1 MRLLSF
7 FLLVCCNYLAIWGQQ
22 TVVTGKVTDKK
33 GEPLSFV
40 QIQFLD
46 SKIGTKSDSLG
57 NFYLSTYYP
66 TDTLL
71 FRLLGFQ
78 TERVRIHKDKT
89 QEVNVKM
96 STQDKEVA
104 EIFLKAPTET
114 RGAQLH
120 RRIITYKAINNKEK
134 LSAYQYH
141 LYNKIQ
147 LDASN
152 LDSNL
157 INNPLVD
164 RLSIVKNY
172 LQTDST
178 DKNLLPVILSESV
191 SDYYYL
197 KDPKLKKELVT
208 ASRITGVENMQMTQ
222 FLGDMY
228 LELNIYDN
236 IYDLFNKSFISPL
249 APYARSYYQFYLDDS
264 TFIGA
269 DWCYKLRFVPKRSG
283 DLVFEGHMW
292 VHDTTYA
299 VKRFQ
304 ANIAPG
310 ANLNYIQEFYIEQE
324 FEQVQKEIWMLTC
337 EKMVLS
343 FKVTE
348 KSKFMG
354 LIGRKYSTRSQFVI
368 NEPEPEE
375 FYRSTNSV
383 DIQANAKIRTDEEWA
398 ALRPVALNEKELR
411 IQEMVDSLE
420 AQPFYQNMRKLTYF
434 ATTGYWP
441 IQKIEIGSAASLVSM
456 NPVENFRVALAL
468 RTSNDFSKR
477 LELGGRLA
485 YGFGDQRFK
494 YNLRVRYNIT
504 PQKRGMVNAYYN
516 YDIEQIGQSP
526 TAASMGTSFVTFL
539 STAPFDKLTFVEK
552 TGLSLEKDIK
562 KDLILFGAFEWKNYT
577 PLGLATYQQ
586 FNGLDTVNISQITA
600 TELTTRVRWTKNEE
614 FLSGSFDRTALRSP
628 YPILSFQGIFG
639 FKEVLGSDYS
649 YQKFEFQYE
658 HNTQLG
664 VLGRMRYGF
673 TLGYINGIAAYPLLK
688 VHEGNQSL
696 WLLTSTPN
704 MVNFLEFISDRYV
717 VGFAENRWEGLIFDR
732 IPLIKASKIRLITT
746 ERIMLGSLSAKQ
758 NQALL
763 IPSFVQPFNGIPYI
777 EVGVGIENILKV
789 IRIDVIYRATH
800 QIPGTSPFGIKARYS
815 LNF

>member
-1 MRLLSF
+1 MRLLISILF
-7 FLLVCCNYLAIWGQQ
+7 NCCFLAIWGQQ
-22 TVVTGKVTDKK
+22 TVVMGKVIDKK
-33 GEPLSFV
+33 GEPISYV

-46 SKIGTKSDSLG
+46 SKISTKSDTLG

-71 FRLLGFQ
+71 FRLIGYQ
-78 TERVRIHKDKT
+78 TERVKIKKDQT
-89 QEVNVKM
+89 QELVVKL

-104 EIFLKAPTET
+104 EVVLKAPTET

-120 RRIITYKAINNKEK
+120 RRIVTYKNVNNKEK
-134 LSAYQYH
+134 LEAYQYH

-152 LDSNL
+152 LDSSL
-157 INNPLVD
+157 LNNPIVD

-172 LQTDST
+172 LETDST
-178 DKNLLPVILSESV
+178 DTSLLPAVLSETV
-191 SDYYYL
+191 SDYFYC
-197 KDPKLKKELVT
+197 KEPKLKKEVVT

-228 LELNIYDN
+228 LDLNIYDN

-249 APYARSYYQFYLDDS
+249 APYARNYYEFYLDDS
-264 TFIGA
+264 TFIGS

-283 DLVFEGHMW
+283 DLVFEGLMW

-310 ANLNYIQEFYIEQE
+310 ANLNYIQEFYIEQN
-324 FEQVQKEIWMLTC
+324 FEQVQKEVWMLIS
-337 EKMVLS
+337 ERMILS

-348 KSKFMG
+348 KSKFLG
-354 LIGRKYSTRSQFVI
+354 LIGRKYSQRSAYVI
-368 NEPEPEE
+368 NDAQPEA
-375 FYRSTNSV
+375 FYRSDNAV
-383 DIQANAKIRTDEEWA
+383 DIEQNAKERSDEEWA
-398 ALRPVALNEKELR
+398 TLRPVVLSDKELR
-411 IQEMVDSLE
+411 IAEMVDSLE
-420 AQPFYQNMRKLTYF
+420 KQPFYQAMRKMTYF

-441 IQKIEIGSAASLVSM
+441 VNKIEIGSATSLISM
-456 NPVENFRVALAL
+456 NPVEKFRVALAL

-477 LELGGRLA
+477 FEIGGRVA

-494 YNLRVRYNIT
+494 YNVRLRYNIT
-504 PQKRGMVNAYYN
+504 PQKRGMLMAYYN
-516 YDIEQIGQSP
+516 YDIEQIGLSP
-526 TAASMGTSFVTFL
+526 TAASMGTSFVTIL
-539 STAPFDKLTFVEK
+539 STAPFDKLTFVQK
-552 TGLSLEKDIK
+552 AGVSLEKDVR
-562 KDLILFGAFEWKNYT
+562 KDLILFGALEWKNYT
-577 PLGLATYQQ
+577 PLGLATYQR
-586 FNGLDTVNISQITA
+586 FDGLDTLNVEHIST
-600 TELTTRVRWTKNEE
+600 TELTTRIRWTKDEE

-639 FKEVLGSDYS
+639 FKDVFGSDYN
-649 YQKFEFQYE
+649 YQKLEFQFE

-673 TLGYINGIAAYPLLK
+673 TVGYINGIAAYPLLK
-688 VHEGNQSL
+688 VHDGNQSL
-696 WLLTSTPN
+696 WLLTSATN

-717 VGFAENRWEGLIFDR
+717 IGFAENKWEGLLFDR
-732 IPLIKASKIRLITT
+732 IPLVKKSKIRLVTT
-746 ERIMLGSLSAKQ
+746 ERIMLGSLSSKQ
-758 NQALL
+758 NQALI
-763 IPSFVQPFNGIPYI
+763 IPSFVQPFNGVPYVEI
-777 EVGVGIENILKV
+777 GVGIENIFKV
-789 IRIDVIYRATH
+789 LRIDLLYRATH

>member
-1 MRLLSF
+1 MRTLSF
-7 FLLVCCNYLAIWGQQ
+7 LLFNCCFFALWAQQ
-22 TVVTGKVTDKK
+22 TNITGTVTDKK
-33 GEPLSFV
+33 GDPLSFV
-40 QIQFLD
+40 QVQFLD

-57 NFYLSTYYP
+57 QFNISTYYP
-66 TDTLL
+66 TDTLV
-71 FRLLGFQ
+71 FRLLGYQ
-78 TERVRIHKDKT
+78 TERVKIKKD
-89 QEVNVKM
+89 QSQVLEVKM
-96 STQDKEVA
+96 QTQDKEIA
-104 EIFLKAPTET
+104 EIFLKAPLET

-120 RRIITYKAINNKEK
+120 RRIIQYKDVNNKEK

-152 LDSNL
+152 LDSGL

-172 LQTDST
+172 LQTDSSE
-178 DKNLLPVILSESV
+178 KSLLPVILSESV
-191 SDYYYL
+191 SDFYYL
-197 KDPKLKKELVT
+197 KDPKLKKEEVEAT
-208 ASRITGVENMQMTQ
+208 HITGVDNMQMTQ
-222 FLGDMY
+222 FLGDMA

-249 APYARSYYQFYLDDS
+249 APFARSYYQFYLDDS

-269 DWCYKLRFVPKRSG
+269 DWCYKLRFVPKRTG

-292 VHDTTYA
+292 VNDTTYA
-299 VKRFQ
+299 IKRFE

-310 ANLNYIQEFYIEQE
+310 ANLNYIQEFYFEHS
-324 FEQVQKEIWMLTC
+324 FEQVQKEVWMLTS

-343 FKVTE
+343 VKITE
-348 KSKFMG
+348 KSKFLG
-354 LIGRKYSTRSQFVI
+354 LVGRKYSQRSNFII
-368 NEPEPEE
+368 NEPKPEA
-375 FYRSTNSV
+375 FYRATNTV
-383 DIQANAKIRTDEEWA
+383 DVLDNAKERSEQEWA
-398 ALRPVALNEKELR
+398 ALRPVTLNEKELR

-441 IQKIEIGSAASLVSM
+441 INKIEVGSVASLVSA
-456 NPVENFRVALAL
+456 NPVENLRVALAL
-468 RTSNDFSKR
+468 RTSNEFSKR

-485 YGFGDQRFK
+485 YGFGDERFK
-494 YNLRVRYNIT
+494 YNLKLRYNIT
-504 PQKRGMVNAYYN
+504 PQKRGMLTAYYN
-516 YDIEQIGQSP
+516 YDIEQIGQAP

-539 STAPFDKLTFVEK
+539 STAPFDKLTFVQK
-552 TGLSLEKDIK
+552 TGVSLEKDVK
-562 KDLILFGAFEWKNYT
+562 KDLILYGALEWKNYT

-586 FNGLDTVNISQITA
+586 VSGFDTIQVSQLTA
-600 TELTTRVRWTKNEE
+600 TELTTRIRWTKDEE

-639 FKEVLGSDYS
+639 FKDILRSNYR
-649 YQKFEFQYE
+649 YQKYEFQFE

-673 TLGYINGIAAYPLLK
+673 TLGYINGTAAYPLLK

-696 WLLTSTPN
+696 WLLTSTFN
-704 MVNFLEFISDRYV
+704 MVNFIEFISDRYV
-717 VGFAENRWEGLIFDR
+717 IGFAENRWEGLFFDR
-732 IPLIKASKIRLITT
+732 IPLLKASKIRLITT
-746 ERIMLGSLSAKQ
+746 ERIMLGSLSPKH
-758 NQALL
+758 NQALI
-763 IPSFVQPFNGIPYI
+763 IPDFVRPFDGVPYV
-777 EVGVGIENILKV
+777 EVGIGIENIFKV
-789 IRIDVIYRATH
+789 IRIDFLYRATH

>member
-7 FLLVCCNYLAIWGQQ
+7 ILFNSCFLAIWGQQ
-22 TVVTGKVTDKK
+22 TVVMGRVIDKK
-33 GEPLSFV
+33 GEPISYV

-71 FRLLGFQ
+71 FRLIGYQ
-78 TERVRIHKDKT
+78 TERIKIKKDQT
-89 QEVNVKM
+89 QELVVKL

-104 EIFLKAPTET
+104 EVILKAPTET

-120 RRIITYKAINNKEK
+120 RRIITYKNVNNKEK
-134 LSAYQYH
+134 LEAYQYH

-152 LDSNL
+152 LDSGL
-157 INNPLVD
+157 LNNPLVD
-164 RLSIVKNY
+164 RLSLVKNY
-172 LQTDST
+172 LQTDSS
-178 DKNLLPVILSESV
+178 DKSLLPVVLSESV
-191 SDYYYL
+191 SDYYYR
-197 KDPKLKKELVT
+197 KDPKLKKEVVE
-208 ASRITGVENMQMTQ
+208 ASRISGVENMQMTQ

-249 APYARSYYQFYLDDS
+249 APYARTYYQFYLDDS

-299 VKRFQ
+299 VKRFE

-310 ANLNYIQEFYIEQE
+310 ANLNYIQDFYIEQA
-324 FEQVQKEIWMLTC
+324 FEQVQKEVWMLTS

-348 KSKFMG
+348 KSKFLG
-354 LIGRKYSTRSQFVI
+354 LIGRKYSQRSAYVI
-368 NEPEPEE
+368 NAGQPEE
-375 FYRSTNSV
+375 FYRSNNSV
-383 DIQANAKIRTDEEWA
+383 DVLSNAKERSDEEWA
-398 ALRPVALNEKELR
+398 QLRPISLTDKEQR
-411 IQEMVDSLE
+411 IEQMVDSLE

-441 IQKIEIGSAASLVSM
+441 IQKIEIGSATSLVSM
-456 NPVENFRVALAL
+456 NPVEKFRVALAL

-477 LELGGRLA
+477 FEIGGRVA

-494 YNLRVRYNIT
+494 YNVRLRYNIT
-504 PQKRGMVNAYYN
+504 PQKRGMLMTYYN
-516 YDIEQIGQSP
+516 HDIEQIGLSP
-526 TAASMGTSFVTFL
+526 TAASMGTSFVTIL
-539 STAPFDKLTFVEK
+539 STAPFDKLTFVQK
-552 TGLSLEKDIK
+552 VGVSLEKDIK
-562 KDLILFGAFEWKNYT
+562 KDLIVFGAIEWKNYT
-577 PLGLATYQQ
+577 PLGLATYKR
-586 FNGLDTVNISQITA
+586 FNGFDTLNVDNIST
-600 TELTTRVRWTKNEE
+600 TELTTRIRWTKDEE

-639 FKEVLGSDYS
+639 FKDVFGSDYN
-649 YQKFEFQYE
+649 YQKLEFQFE
-658 HNTQLG
+658 HNTQIG

-688 VHEGNQSL
+688 VHDGNQSL
-696 WLLTSTPN
+696 WLLTSATN
-704 MVNFLEFISDRYV
+704 MVNFLEFISDKYV
-717 VGFAENRWEGLIFDR
+717 IGFAENKWEGLLFDR
-732 IPLIKASKIRLITT
+732 IPLVKKSKIRLVTT
-746 ERIMLGSLSAKQ
+746 ERIMLGSLSSKQ

-763 IPSFVQPFNGIPYI
+763 IPSFVQPFNGVPYVEI
-777 EVGVGIENILKV
+777 GIGIENIFKV
-789 IRIDVIYRATH
+789 LRIDLLYRATH
-800 QIPGTSPFGIKARYS
+800 QIPGTSPIGIKARYS

>member
-7 FLLVCCNYLAIWGQQ
+7 ILFNICFLAIWGQQ
-22 TVVTGKVTDKK
+22 TVVMGRVIDKK
-33 GEPLSFV
+33 GEPISYV

-46 SKIGTKSDSLG
+46 SKIGTKSDTLG
-57 NFYLSTYYP
+57 NFLLSTYYP
-66 TDTLL
+66 TDTLV
-71 FRLLGFQ
+71 FRLIGYQ
-78 TERVRIHKDKT
+78 TERIKIKKDQT
-89 QEVNVKM
+89 QELVVKL

-104 EIFLKAPTET
+104 EVVLKAPTET
-114 RGAQLH
+114 RGSQLH
-120 RRIITYKAINNKEK
+120 RRIVTYKDINNKEK
-134 LSAYQYH
+134 LEAYQYH

-152 LDSNL
+152 LDSSL
-157 INNPLVD
+157 LNNPLVD

-172 LQTDST
+172 LQTDSS
-178 DKNLLPVILSESV
+178 DKSLLPAVLSESV
-191 SDYYYL
+191 SDYYYR
-197 KDPKLKKELVT
+197 KDPKLKKEVVE
-208 ASRITGVENMQMTQ
+208 ASRISGVENMQMTQ

-249 APYARSYYQFYLDDS
+249 APFARNYYQFYLDDS

-299 VKRFQ
+299 VKRFE

-310 ANLNYIQEFYIEQE
+310 ANLNYIQEFYIEQS
-324 FEQVQKEIWMLTC
+324 FEQVQKEVWMLTS

-348 KSKFMG
+348 KSKFLG
-354 LIGRKYSTRSQFVI
+354 LIGRKYSQRSAYVI
-368 NEPEPEE
+368 NAAQPEE
-375 FYRSTNSV
+375 FYRSNNSV
-383 DIQANAKIRTDEEWA
+383 DVMSNAKERTDEEWA
-398 ALRPVALNEKELR
+398 TLRPISLSDKEQR
-411 IQEMVDSLE
+411 IEQMVDSLE

-441 IQKIEIGSAASLVSM
+441 VQKIEIGSATSLISM
-456 NPVENFRVALAL
+456 NPVEKFRVALAL

-477 LELGGRLA
+477 FEIGGRVA

-494 YNLRVRYNIT
+494 YNLRLRYNIT
-504 PQKRGMVNAYYN
+504 PQKRGMLMAYYN
-516 YDIEQIGQSP
+516 YDIEQIGLSP
-526 TAASMGTSFVTFL
+526 TAASMGTSFVTIL
-539 STAPFDKLTFVEK
+539 STAPFDKLTFVQK
-552 TGLSLEKDIK
+552 AGVSLEKDIK
-562 KDLILFGAFEWKNYT
+562 KDLILYGAFEWKNYT

-586 FNGLDTVNISQITA
+586 WNGLDTINLSQITA
-600 TELTTRVRWTKNEE
+600 TELTTRIRWTKDEE

-639 FKEVLGSDYS
+639 FKDVFGSDYN
-649 YQKFEFQYE
+649 YQKLEFQFE

-673 TLGYINGIAAYPLLK
+673 TLGYINGVAAYPLLK
-688 VHEGNQSL
+688 VHDGNQSL
-696 WLLTSTPN
+696 WLLTSASN

-717 VGFAENRWEGLIFDR
+717 IGFAENKWEGLLFDR
-732 IPLIKASKIRLITT
+732 IPLVKKSKIRLVTT
-746 ERIMLGSLSAKQ
+746 ERIMLGSLSSKQ

-763 IPSFVQPFNGIPYI
+763 IPSFVQPFNGVPYVEI
-777 EVGVGIENILKV
+777 GIGIENIFKV
-789 IRIDVIYRATH
+789 LRIDLLYRATH

>member
-7 FLLVCCNYLAIWGQQ
+7 ILFNICFLALWGQQ
-22 TVVTGKVTDKK
+22 TVVMGRVIDKK
-33 GEPLSFV
+33 GEPISYV

-46 SKIGTKSDSLG
+46 SKIGTKSDTLG

-66 TDTLL
+66 TDTLV
-71 FRLLGFQ
+71 FRLIGYQ
-78 TERVRIHKDKT
+78 TERIKIKKDQT
-89 QEVNVKM
+89 QELVVKL

-104 EIFLKAPTET
+104 EVVLKAPTET

-120 RRIITYKAINNKEK
+120 RRIVTYKNVNNKEK
-134 LSAYQYH
+134 LEAYQYH

-152 LDSNL
+152 LDSSL
-157 INNPLVD
+157 LNNPLVD

-172 LQTDST
+172 LQTDSS
-178 DKNLLPVILSESV
+178 DKSLLPVVLSESV
-191 SDYYYL
+191 SDYYYR
-197 KDPKLKKELVT
+197 KDPKLKKEVVE
-208 ASRITGVENMQMTQ
+208 ASRISGVENMQMTQ

-249 APYARSYYQFYLDDS
+249 APYARTYYQFYLDDS

-299 VKRFQ
+299 VKRFE

-310 ANLNYIQEFYIEQE
+310 ANLNYIQEFYIEQA
-324 FEQVQKEIWMLTC
+324 FEQVQKEVWMLTS

-348 KSKFMG
+348 KSKFLG
-354 LIGRKYSTRSQFVI
+354 LVGRKYSQRSAYVI
-368 NEPEPEE
+368 NAAQSEE
-375 FYRSTNSV
+375 FYRSNNSV
-383 DIQANAKIRTDEEWA
+383 DVMSNAKERTDEEWA
-398 ALRPVALNEKELR
+398 QLRPISLSDKEQR
-411 IQEMVDSLE
+411 IEQMVDSLE

-441 IQKIEIGSAASLVSM
+441 IQKIEIGSAASLLSV

-477 LELGGRLA
+477 FEIGGRLA
-485 YGFGDQRFK
+485 YGFGDERFK
-494 YNLRVRYNIT
+494 YNVRLRYNIT
-504 PQKRGMVNAYYN
+504 PQKRGMLMTYYN

-526 TAASMGTSFVTFL
+526 TAASMGTSFATFL
-539 STAPFDKLTFVEK
+539 STAPFDKLTFVQK
-552 TGLSLEKDIK
+552 AGISLEKDIK
-562 KDLILFGAFEWKNYT
+562 KDLIVFGALEWKNYT

-586 FNGLDTVNISQITA
+586 WNGLDTINLSQITA
-600 TELTTRVRWTKNEE
+600 TEFTTRIRWTKDEE

-639 FKEVLGSDYS
+639 FKDVFGSDYN
-649 YQKFEFQYE
+649 YQKLEFQFE

-696 WLLTSTPN
+696 WLLTSTAN

-717 VGFAENRWEGLIFDR
+717 IGFAENKWEGLLFDR
-732 IPLIKASKIRLITT
+732 IPLVKKSKIRLVTT
-746 ERIMLGSLSAKQ
+746 ERIMLGSLSSKQ

-763 IPSFVQPFNGIPYI
+763 IPSFVQPFNGVPYVEI
-777 EVGVGIENILKV
+777 GIGIENIFKV
-789 IRIDVIYRATH
+789 LRIDLLYRATH

>member
-1 MRLLSF
+1 MRALSF
-7 FLLVCCNYLAIWGQQ
+7 LLFNYCFLALWAQQ
-22 TVVTGKVTDKK
+22 TNITGTVTDKK
-33 GEPLSFV
+33 GDPLGFV
-40 QIQFLD
+40 QVQFLD

-57 NFYLSTYYP
+57 QFNISTYYP
-66 TDTLL
+66 TDTLV
-71 FRLLGFQ
+71 FRLLGYQ
-78 TERVRIHKDKT
+78 TERVKIKKD
-89 QEVNVKM
+89 QSQVLEVKM
-96 STQDKEVA
+96 QTQDKEIA
-104 EIFLKAPTET
+104 EIFLKAPLET

-120 RRIITYKAINNKEK
+120 RRIIQYKDVNNKEK

-152 LDSNL
+152 LDSGL

-172 LQTDST
+172 LQTDSSE
-178 DKNLLPVILSESV
+178 KSLLPVILSESV
-191 SDYYYL
+191 SDFYYL
-197 KDPKLKKELVT
+197 KDPKLKKEEVEAT
-208 ASRITGVENMQMTQ
+208 HITGVDNMQMTQ
-222 FLGDMY
+222 FLGDMA

-249 APYARSYYQFYLDDS
+249 APFARSYYQFYLDDS

-269 DWCYKLRFVPKRSG
+269 DWCYKLRFVPKRTG

-299 VKRFQ
+299 IKRFE

-310 ANLNYIQEFYIEQE
+310 ANLNYIQEFYFEHT
-324 FEQVQKEIWMLTC
+324 FEQVQKEVWMLTS

-343 FKVTE
+343 FKITE
-348 KSKFMG
+348 KSKFLG
-354 LIGRKYSTRSQFVI
+354 LVGRKYSQRSNFII
-368 NEPEPEE
+368 NEPKPEA
-375 FYRSTNSV
+375 FYRATNTV
-383 DIQANAKIRTDEEWA
+383 DVLNNAQERSEQEWA
-398 ALRPVALNEKELR
+398 ALRPVTLNEKELR

-420 AQPFYQNMRKLTYF
+420 ALPFYQNMRKLTYF

-441 IQKIEIGSAASLVSM
+441 INKIEVGSVASLVSA
-456 NPVENFRVALAL
+456 NPVENLRVALAL
-468 RTSNDFSKR
+468 RTSNEFSKR

-485 YGFGDQRFK
+485 YGFGDERFK
-494 YNLRVRYNIT
+494 YNLKLRYNIT
-504 PQKRGMVNAYYN
+504 PQKRGMLTAYYN
-516 YDIEQIGQSP
+516 YDIEQIGQAP

-539 STAPFDKLTFVEK
+539 STAPFDKLTFVQK
-552 TGLSLEKDIK
+552 TGVSLEKDVK
-562 KDLILFGAFEWKNYT
+562 KDLILYGALEWKNYT

-586 FNGLDTVNISQITA
+586 LSGFDTIQVSQLTA
-600 TELTTRVRWTKNEE
+600 TELTTRIRWTKDEE

-639 FKEVLGSDYS
+639 FKDILRSNYR
-649 YQKFEFQYE
+649 YQKYEFQFE

-673 TLGYINGIAAYPLLK
+673 TLGYINGTAAYPLLK

-696 WLLTSTPN
+696 WLLNSTFN
-704 MVNFLEFISDRYV
+704 MVNFIEFISDRYV
-717 VGFAENRWEGLIFDR
+717 IGFAENRWEGLFFDR
-732 IPLIKASKIRLITT
+732 IPLLKASKIRLITT
-746 ERIMLGSLSAKQ
+746 ERIMLGSLSPKH
-758 NQALL
+758 NQALI
-763 IPSFVQPFNGIPYI
+763 IPDFVRPFNGVPYV
-777 EVGVGIENILKV
+777 EVGIGIENIFKV
-789 IRIDVIYRATH
+789 IRIDFLYRATH

>member
-1 MRLLSF
+1 MRFLSF
-7 FLLVCCNYLAIWGQQ
+7 LLFNCCFIALWAQQ
-22 TVVTGKVTDKK
+22 TNISGIVTDKK
-33 GEPLSFV
+33 GDPLGFV

-46 SKIGTKSDSLG
+46 SKIGTKSDSIG
-57 NFYLSTYYP
+57 QFNISTYYP
-66 TDTLL
+66 TDTLV
-71 FRLLGFQ
+71 FRLLGYQ
-78 TERVRIHKDKT
+78 TVRLKINKD
-89 QEVNVKM
+89 QSQVLEVKM
-96 STQDKEVA
+96 QTQDKEIA
-104 EIFLKAPTET
+104 EIFLKAPLET

-120 RRIITYKAINNKEK
+120 RRIIQYKDVNNKEK

-152 LDSNL
+152 LDSGL

-172 LQTDST
+172 LQTDSSE
-178 DKNLLPVILSESV
+178 KSLLPVILSESV
-191 SDYYYL
+191 SDFYYL
-197 KDPKLKKELVT
+197 KDPKLKKEEVEAT
-208 ASRITGVENMQMTQ
+208 HITGVDNMQMTQ
-222 FLGDMY
+222 FLGDMA

-249 APYARSYYQFYLDDS
+249 APFARSYYQFYLDDS

-269 DWCYKLRFVPKRSG
+269 DWCYKLRFVPKRTG

-292 VHDTTYA
+292 VNDTTYA
-299 VKRFQ
+299 IKRFE

-310 ANLNYIQEFYIEQE
+310 ANLNYIQEFYFEHS
-324 FEQVQKEIWMLTC
+324 FEQVQKEVWMLTS

-343 FKVTE
+343 FKITE
-348 KSKFMG
+348 KSKFLG
-354 LIGRKYSTRSQFVI
+354 LVGRKYSQRSNFII
-368 NEPEPEE
+368 NEPKPEA
-375 FYRSTNSV
+375 FYRATNTV
-383 DIQANAKIRTDEEWA
+383 DVLDNAKERSEQEWA
-398 ALRPVALNEKELR
+398 ALRPVTLNEKELR

-441 IQKIEIGSAASLVSM
+441 INKIEVGSVASLVSA
-456 NPVENFRVALAL
+456 NPVENLRVALAL
-468 RTSNDFSKR
+468 RTSNEFSKR

-485 YGFGDQRFK
+485 YGFGDERFK
-494 YNLRVRYNIT
+494 YNLKLRYNIT
-504 PQKRGMVNAYYN
+504 PQKRGMLTAYYN
-516 YDIEQIGQSP
+516 YDIEQIGQAP

-539 STAPFDKLTFVEK
+539 STAPFDKLTFVQK
-552 TGLSLEKDIK
+552 TGVSLEKDVK
-562 KDLILFGAFEWKNYT
+562 KDLILYGALEWKNYT

-586 FNGLDTVNISQITA
+586 VSGFDTIQVSQLTA
-600 TELTTRVRWTKNEE
+600 TELTTRIRWTKDEE

-639 FKEVLGSDYS
+639 FKDILRSNYR
-649 YQKFEFQYE
+649 YQKYEFQFE

-673 TLGYINGIAAYPLLK
+673 TLGYINGTTAYPLLN

-696 WLLTSTPN
+696 WLLNSTFN
-704 MVNFLEFISDRYV
+704 MVNFIEFISDRYV
-717 VGFAENRWEGLIFDR
+717 IGFAENRWEGLFFDR
-732 IPLIKASKIRLITT
+732 IPLLKASKIRLITT
-746 ERIMLGSLSAKQ
+746 ERIMLGSLSQKH
-758 NQALL
+758 NQALI
-763 IPSFVQPFNGIPYI
+763 IPDFVRPFNGVPYV
-777 EVGVGIENILKV
+777 EVGIGIENIFKV
-789 IRIDVIYRATH
+789 IRVDFLYRATH

>member
-1 MRLLSF
+1 MRALSF
-7 FLLVCCNYLAIWGQQ
+7 LLFNYCFLALWAQQ
-22 TVVTGKVTDKK
+22 TNITGTVTDKK
-33 GEPLSFV
+33 GDPLGFV
-40 QIQFLD
+40 QVQFLD

-57 NFYLSTYYP
+57 QFNISTYYP
-66 TDTLL
+66 TDTLV
-71 FRLLGFQ
+71 FRLLGYQ
-78 TERVRIHKDKT
+78 TERVKIKKD
-89 QEVNVKM
+89 QSQVLEVKM
-96 STQDKEVA
+96 QTQDKEIA
-104 EIFLKAPTET
+104 EIFLKAPLET

-120 RRIITYKAINNKEK
+120 RRIIQYKDVNNKEK

-152 LDSNL
+152 LDSGL

-172 LQTDST
+172 LQTDSSE
-178 DKNLLPVILSESV
+178 KSLLPVILSESV
-191 SDYYYL
+191 SDFYYL
-197 KDPKLKKELVT
+197 KDPKLKKEEVEAT
-208 ASRITGVENMQMTQ
+208 HITGVDNMQMTQ
-222 FLGDMY
+222 FLGDMA

-249 APYARSYYQFYLDDS
+249 APFARSYYQFYLDDS

-269 DWCYKLRFVPKRSG
+269 DWCYKLRFVPKRTG

-299 VKRFQ
+299 IKRFE

-310 ANLNYIQEFYIEQE
+310 ANLNYIQEFYFEHT
-324 FEQVQKEIWMLTC
+324 FEQVQKEVWMLTS

-343 FKVTE
+343 FKITE
-348 KSKFMG
+348 KSKFLG
-354 LIGRKYSTRSQFVI
+354 LVGRKFSQRSNFII
-368 NEPEPEE
+368 NEPKPEA
-375 FYRSTNSV
+375 FYRATNTV
-383 DIQANAKIRTDEEWA
+383 DVLNNAQERSEQEWA
-398 ALRPVALNEKELR
+398 ALRPVTLNEKELR

-441 IQKIEIGSAASLVSM
+441 INKIEVGSVASLVSA
-456 NPVENFRVALAL
+456 NPVENLRVALAL
-468 RTSNDFSKR
+468 RTSNEFSKR

-485 YGFGDQRFK
+485 YGFGDERFK
-494 YNLRVRYNIT
+494 YNLKLRYNIT
-504 PQKRGMVNAYYN
+504 PQKRGMLTAYYN
-516 YDIEQIGQSP
+516 YDIEQIGQAP

-539 STAPFDKLTFVEK
+539 STAPFDKLTFVQK
-552 TGLSLEKDIK
+552 TGVSLEKDVK
-562 KDLILFGAFEWKNYT
+562 KDLILYGALEWKNYT

-586 FNGLDTVNISQITA
+586 LSGFDTIQVSQLTA
-600 TELTTRVRWTKNEE
+600 TELTTRIRWTKDEE

-639 FKEVLGSDYS
+639 FKDILRSNYR
-649 YQKFEFQYE
+649 YQKYEFQFE

-673 TLGYINGIAAYPLLK
+673 TLGYINGTAAYPLLK

-696 WLLTSTPN
+696 WLLNSTFN
-704 MVNFLEFISDRYV
+704 MVNFIEFISDRYV
-717 VGFAENRWEGLIFDR
+717 IGFAENRWEGLFFDR
-732 IPLIKASKIRLITT
+732 IPLLKASKIRLITT
-746 ERIMLGSLSAKQ
+746 ERIMLGSLSPKH

-763 IPSFVQPFNGIPYI
+763 IPDFVRPFNGVPYV
-777 EVGVGIENILKV
+777 EVGIGIENIFKV
-789 IRIDVIYRATH
+789 IRIDFLYRATH

>member
-7 FLLVCCNYLAIWGQQ
+7 LLFNICILALWGQQ
-22 TVVTGKVTDKK
+22 TVVTGRVTDKK
-33 GEPLSFV
+33 GEPISYV

-46 SKIGTKSDSLG
+46 SKIGTKSDTLG

-66 TDTLL
+66 ADTLV
-71 FRLLGFQ
+71 FRLMGYQ
-78 TERVRIHKDKT
+78 TERIKIKKDQT
-89 QEVNVKM
+89 QELVVKL

-104 EIFLKAPTET
+104 EVVLIAPTET

-120 RRIITYKAINNKEK
+120 RRIITYKGINNKEK
-134 LSAYQYH
+134 LAAYQYH

-147 LDASN
+147 LDANN
-152 LDSNL
+152 LDSGL

-164 RLSIVKNY
+164 RLAVVKSY
-172 LQTDST
+172 LQADST
-178 DKNLLPVILSESV
+178 DKSLLPVVLSESV
-191 SDYYYL
+191 SDYFYR
-197 KDPKLKKELVT
+197 KDPKLKKEVVEAT
-208 ASRITGVENMQMTQ
+208 RITGVDNMQMTQ

-249 APYARSYYQFYLDDS
+249 APYARTYYQFYLDDS

-269 DWCYKLRFVPKRSG
+269 DWCYKLHFVPKRSG

-292 VHDTTYA
+292 IHDTTYA
-299 VKRFQ
+299 VKKFQ
-304 ANIAPG
+304 AHIAPG
-310 ANLNYIQEFYIEQE
+310 ANLNYIQEFYIEQA
-324 FEQVQKEIWMLTC
+324 FEQVQKEVWMLTS

-343 FKVTE
+343 FKITE
-348 KSKFMG
+348 KSKFLG
-354 LIGRKYSTRSQFVI
+354 LIGRKYSQRSQYLI
-368 NEPEPEE
+368 NNAQPEE
-375 FYRSTNSV
+375 FYRSSNTVAVLS
-383 DIQANAKIRTDEEWA
+383 NAKARSAAEWEQ
-398 ALRPVALNEKELR
+398 LRPVSLSDKEEH
-411 IQEMVDSLE
+411 IEQMVDSLE
-420 AQPFYQNMRKLTYF
+420 AQPFYQTMRKLTYF

-441 IQKIEIGSAASLVSM
+441 VQKIEIGSAASLMSV

-477 LELGGRLA
+477 FEIGGRLA

-494 YNLRVRYNIT
+494 YNIRLRYNIT
-504 PQKRGMVNAYYN
+504 PQKRGMLNAYYN

-526 TAASMGTSFVTFL
+526 TAASMGTSFATFL
-539 STAPFDKLTFVEK
+539 STAPFDKLTFVQK
-552 TGLSLEKDIK
+552 AGLSLEKDIR
-562 KDLILFGAFEWKNYT
+562 KDLILFGALEWKNYT

-586 FNGLDTVNISQITA
+586 WNGIDSINISQITA
-600 TELTTRVRWTKNEE
+600 TEFTTRIRWTKDEE

-639 FKEVLGSDYS
+639 FKGVLGSDYN
-649 YQKFEFQYE
+649 YQKLEFQYE

-673 TLGYINGIAAYPLLK
+673 TLGYINGLAAYPLLK

-696 WLLTSTPN
+696 WLLTSTAN

-717 VGFAENRWEGLIFDR
+717 IGFAENRWEGLFFDR

-746 ERIMLGSLSAKQ
+746 ERIMLGSLSAQQ

-763 IPSFVQPFNGIPYI
+763 IPSFVRPFNGIPYVEI
-777 EVGVGIENILKV
+777 GVGIENILKV
-789 IRIDVIYRATH
+789 IRIDFIYRATH

>member
-7 FLLVCCNYLAIWGQQ
+7 ILFNICFLAIWGQQ
-22 TVVTGKVTDKK
+22 TVVMGRVIDKK
-33 GEPLSFV
+33 GEPISYV

-46 SKIGTKSDSLG
+46 SKIGTKSDTLG
-57 NFYLSTYYP
+57 NFLLSTYYP
-66 TDTLL
+66 TDTLV
-71 FRLLGFQ
+71 FRLIGYQ
-78 TERVRIHKDKT
+78 TERIKIKKDQT
-89 QEVNVKM
+89 QELVVKL

-104 EIFLKAPTET
+104 EVVLKAPTET
-114 RGAQLH
+114 RGSQLH
-120 RRIITYKAINNKEK
+120 RRIVTYKDINNKEK
-134 LSAYQYH
+134 LEAYQYH

-152 LDSNL
+152 LDSSL
-157 INNPLVD
+157 LNNPLVD

-172 LQTDST
+172 LQTDSS
-178 DKNLLPVILSESV
+178 DKSLLPAVLSESV
-191 SDYYYL
+191 SDYYYR
-197 KDPKLKKELVT
+197 KDPKLKKEVVE
-208 ASRITGVENMQMTQ
+208 ASRISGVENMQMTQ

-249 APYARSYYQFYLDDS
+249 APFARNYYQFYLDDS

-299 VKRFQ
+299 VKRFE

-310 ANLNYIQEFYIEQE
+310 ANLNYIQEFYIEQA
-324 FEQVQKEIWMLTC
+324 FEQVQKEVWMLTS

-348 KSKFMG
+348 KSKFLG
-354 LIGRKYSTRSQFVI
+354 LIGRKYSQRSAYVI
-368 NEPEPEE
+368 NSAQPEE
-375 FYRSTNSV
+375 FYRSNNSV
-383 DIQANAKIRTDEEWA
+383 DVMSNAKERTDEEWA
-398 ALRPVALNEKELR
+398 QLRPISLSDKEQR
-411 IQEMVDSLE
+411 IEQMVDSLE

-441 IQKIEIGSAASLVSM
+441 VQKIEIGSATSLISM
-456 NPVENFRVALAL
+456 NPVEKFRVALAL

-477 LELGGRLA
+477 FEIGGRVA

-494 YNLRVRYNIT
+494 YNVKLRYNIT
-504 PQKRGMVNAYYN
+504 PQKRGMLMAYYN
-516 YDIEQIGQSP
+516 YDIEQIGLSP
-526 TAASMGTSFVTFL
+526 TAASMGTSFVTIL
-539 STAPFDKLTFVEK
+539 STAPFDKLTFVQK
-552 TGLSLEKDIK
+552 AGVSLEKDIK
-562 KDLILFGAFEWKNYT
+562 KDLILYGAFEWKNYT

-586 FNGLDTVNISQITA
+586 WNGLDTINLSQITA
-600 TELTTRVRWTKNEE
+600 TELTTRIRWTKDEE

-639 FKEVLGSDYS
+639 FKDVFGSDYN
-649 YQKFEFQYE
+649 YQKLEFQFE

-688 VHEGNQSL
+688 VHDGNQSL
-696 WLLTSTPN
+696 WLLTSASN

-717 VGFAENRWEGLIFDR
+717 IGFAENKWEGLLFDR
-732 IPLIKASKIRLITT
+732 IPLVKKSKIRLVTT
-746 ERIMLGSLSAKQ
+746 ERIMLGSLSSKQ

-763 IPSFVQPFNGIPYI
+763 IPSFVQPFNGVPYVEI
-777 EVGVGIENILKV
+777 GIGIENIFKV
-789 IRIDVIYRATH
+789 LRIDLLYRATH

>member
-7 FLLVCCNYLAIWGQQ
+7 LLFNICILALWGQQ
-22 TVVTGKVTDKK
+22 TVVTGRVTDKK
-33 GEPLSFV
+33 GEPISYV

-46 SKIGTKSDSLG
+46 SKIGTKSDTLG

-66 TDTLL
+66 ADTLV
-71 FRLLGFQ
+71 FRLMGYQ
-78 TERVRIHKDKT
+78 TERIKIKKDQT
-89 QEVNVKM
+89 QELVVKL

-104 EIFLKAPTET
+104 EVVLIAPTET

-120 RRIITYKAINNKEK
+120 RRIITYKGINNKEK
-134 LSAYQYH
+134 LAAYQYH

-147 LDASN
+147 LDANN
-152 LDSNL
+152 LDSGL
-157 INNPLVD
+157 INNPVVD
-164 RLSIVKNY
+164 RLAVVKSY
-172 LQTDST
+172 LQADST
-178 DKNLLPVILSESV
+178 DKSLLPVVLSESV
-191 SDYYYL
+191 SDYFYR
-197 KDPKLKKELVT
+197 KDPKLKKEVVEAT
-208 ASRITGVENMQMTQ
+208 RITGVDNMQMTQ

-249 APYARSYYQFYLDDS
+249 APYARTYYQFYLDDS

-269 DWCYKLRFVPKRSG
+269 DWCYKLHFVPKRSG

-292 VHDTTYA
+292 IHDTTYA
-299 VKRFQ
+299 VKKFQ
-304 ANIAPG
+304 AHIAPG
-310 ANLNYIQEFYIEQE
+310 ANLNYIQEFYIEQA
-324 FEQVQKEIWMLTC
+324 FEQVQKEVWMLTS

-343 FKVTE
+343 FKITE
-348 KSKFMG
+348 KSKFLG
-354 LIGRKYSTRSQFVI
+354 LIGRKYSQRSQYLI
-368 NEPEPEE
+368 NNAQPEE
-375 FYRSTNSV
+375 FYRSSNTVAVLS
-383 DIQANAKIRTDEEWA
+383 NAKARSAAEWEQ
-398 ALRPVALNEKELR
+398 LRPVSLSDKEEH
-411 IQEMVDSLE
+411 IEQMVDSLE
-420 AQPFYQNMRKLTYF
+420 AQPFYQTMRKLTYF

-441 IQKIEIGSAASLVSM
+441 VQKIEIGSAASLMSV

-477 LELGGRLA
+477 FEIGGRLA

-494 YNLRVRYNIT
+494 YNIRLRYNIT
-504 PQKRGMVNAYYN
+504 PQKRGMLNAYYN

-526 TAASMGTSFVTFL
+526 TAASMGTSFATFL
-539 STAPFDKLTFVEK
+539 STAPFDKLTFVQK
-552 TGLSLEKDIK
+552 AGLSLEKDIR
-562 KDLILFGAFEWKNYT
+562 KDLILFGALEWKNYT

-586 FNGLDTVNISQITA
+586 WNGIDSINISQITA
-600 TELTTRVRWTKNEE
+600 TEFTTRIRWTKDEE

-639 FKEVLGSDYS
+639 FKGVLGSDYN
-649 YQKFEFQYE
+649 YQKLEFQYE

-673 TLGYINGIAAYPLLK
+673 TLGYINGLAAYPLLK

-696 WLLTSTPN
+696 WLLTSTAN

-717 VGFAENRWEGLIFDR
+717 IGFAENRWEGLFFDR

-746 ERIMLGSLSAKQ
+746 ERIMLGSLSAQQ

-763 IPSFVQPFNGIPYI
+763 IPSFVRPFNGIPYVEI
-777 EVGVGIENILKV
+777 GVGIENILKV
-789 IRIDVIYRATH
+789 IRIDFIYRATH

>member
-1 MRLLSF
+1 MRTLSF
-7 FLLVCCNYLAIWGQQ
+7 LLFNCCFFALWAQQ
-22 TVVTGKVTDKK
+22 TNITGTVTDKK
-33 GEPLSFV
+33 GDPLSFV
-40 QIQFLD
+40 QVQFLD

-57 NFYLSTYYP
+57 QFNISTYYP
-66 TDTLL
+66 TDTLV
-71 FRLLGFQ
+71 FRLLGYQ
-78 TERVRIHKDKT
+78 TERVKIKKD
-89 QEVNVKM
+89 QSQVLEVKM
-96 STQDKEVA
+96 QTQDKEIA
-104 EIFLKAPTET
+104 EIFLKAPLET

-120 RRIITYKAINNKEK
+120 RRIIQYKDVNNKEK

-152 LDSNL
+152 LDSGL

-172 LQTDST
+172 LQTDSSE
-178 DKNLLPVILSESV
+178 KSLLPVILSESV
-191 SDYYYL
+191 SYFYYL
-197 KDPKLKKELVT
+197 KDPKLKKEEVEAT
-208 ASRITGVENMQMTQ
+208 HITGVDNMQMTQ
-222 FLGDMY
+222 FLGDMA

-249 APYARSYYQFYLDDS
+249 APFARSYYQFYLDDS

-269 DWCYKLRFVPKRSG
+269 DWCYKLRFVPKRTG

-292 VHDTTYA
+292 VNDTTYA
-299 VKRFQ
+299 IKRFE

-310 ANLNYIQEFYIEQE
+310 ANLNYIQEFYFEHS
-324 FEQVQKEIWMLTC
+324 FEQVQKEVWMLTS

-343 FKVTE
+343 FKITE
-348 KSKFMG
+348 KSKFLG
-354 LIGRKYSTRSQFVI
+354 LVGRKYSQRSNFII
-368 NEPEPEE
+368 NEPKPEA
-375 FYRSTNSV
+375 FYRATNTV
-383 DIQANAKIRTDEEWA
+383 DVLDNAKERSEQEWA
-398 ALRPVALNEKELR
+398 ALRPVTLNEKELR

-441 IQKIEIGSAASLVSM
+441 INKIEVGSVASLVSA
-456 NPVENFRVALAL
+456 NPVENLRVALAL
-468 RTSNDFSKR
+468 RTSNEFSKR

-485 YGFGDQRFK
+485 YGFGDERFK
-494 YNLRVRYNIT
+494 YNLKLRYNIT
-504 PQKRGMVNAYYN
+504 PQKRGMLTAYYN
-516 YDIEQIGQSP
+516 YDIEQIGQAP

-539 STAPFDKLTFVEK
+539 STAPFDKLTFVQK
-552 TGLSLEKDIK
+552 TGVSLEKDVK
-562 KDLILFGAFEWKNYT
+562 KDLILYGALEWKNYT
-577 PLGLATYQQ
+577 PLGLATYQKVSG
-586 FNGLDTVNISQITA
+586 FDTIQVSQLTA
-600 TELTTRVRWTKNEE
+600 TELNTRIRWTKDEE

-639 FKEVLGSDYS
+639 FKDILRSNYR
-649 YQKFEFQYE
+649 YQKYEFQFE

-673 TLGYINGIAAYPLLK
+673 TLGYINGTAAYPLLK

-696 WLLTSTPN
+696 WLLTSTFN
-704 MVNFLEFISDRYV
+704 MVNFIEFISDRYV
-717 VGFAENRWEGLIFDR
+717 IGFAENRWEGLFFDR
-732 IPLIKASKIRLITT
+732 IPLLKASKIRLITT
-746 ERIMLGSLSAKQ
+746 ERIMLGSLSPKH
-758 NQALL
+758 NQALI
-763 IPSFVQPFNGIPYI
+763 IPDFVRPFDGVPYV
-777 EVGVGIENILKV
+777 EVGIGIENIFKV
-789 IRIDVIYRATH
+789 IRIDFLYRATH

>member
-1 MRLLSF
+1 MRTLC
-7 FLLVCCNYLAIWGQQ
+7 FLLFNCCFLALWAQQ
-22 TVVTGKVTDKK
+22 TNITGTVTDKK
-33 GEPLSFV
+33 GDPLSFV
-40 QIQFLD
+40 QVQFLD

-57 NFYLSTYYP
+57 QFNISTYYP

-71 FRLLGFQ
+71 FRLLGYQ
-78 TERVRIHKDKT
+78 TERVKIKKD
-89 QEVNVKM
+89 QSQVLEVKM
-96 STQDKEVA
+96 QTQDKEIA
-104 EIFLKAPTET
+104 EIFLKAPLET

-120 RRIITYKAINNKEK
+120 RRIIQYKDVNNKEK

-152 LDSNL
+152 LDSGL

-172 LQTDST
+172 LQTDSSE
-178 DKNLLPVILSESV
+178 KSLLPVILSESV
-191 SDYYYL
+191 SDFYYL
-197 KDPKLKKELVT
+197 KDPKLKKEEVEAT
-208 ASRITGVENMQMTQ
+208 HITGVDNMQMTQ
-222 FLGDMY
+222 FLGDMA

-249 APYARSYYQFYLDDS
+249 APFARNYYQFYLDDS

-269 DWCYKLRFVPKRSG
+269 DWCYKLRFVPKRTG

-299 VKRFQ
+299 IKRFE

-310 ANLNYIQEFYIEQE
+310 ANLNYIQEFYFEHT
-324 FEQVQKEIWMLTC
+324 FEQVQKEVWMLTS

-343 FKVTE
+343 FKITE
-348 KSKFMG
+348 KSKFLG
-354 LIGRKYSTRSQFVI
+354 LVGRKYSQRSNFII
-368 NEPEPEE
+368 NEPKPEA
-375 FYRSTNSV
+375 FYRATNTV
-383 DIQANAKIRTDEEWA
+383 DVLNNAQERSEQEWA
-398 ALRPVALNEKELR
+398 ALRPVTLNEKELR

-441 IQKIEIGSAASLVSM
+441 INKIEVGSVASLVSA
-456 NPVENFRVALAL
+456 NPVENLRVALAL
-468 RTSNDFSKR
+468 RTSNEFSKR

-485 YGFGDQRFK
+485 YGFGDERFK
-494 YNLRVRYNIT
+494 YNLKLRYNIT
-504 PQKRGMVNAYYN
+504 PQKRGMLTAYYN
-516 YDIEQIGQSP
+516 YDIEQIGQAP

-539 STAPFDKLTFVEK
+539 STAPFDKLTFVQK
-552 TGLSLEKDIK
+552 TGVSLEKDVK
-562 KDLILFGAFEWKNYT
+562 KDLILYGALEWKNYT

-586 FNGLDTVNISQITA
+586 VSGFDTIQVSQLTA
-600 TELTTRVRWTKNEE
+600 TELTTRIRWTKDEE

-639 FKEVLGSDYS
+639 FKDILRSNYR
-649 YQKFEFQYE
+649 YQKYEFQFE

-673 TLGYINGIAAYPLLK
+673 TLGYINGTAAYPLLK

-696 WLLTSTPN
+696 WLLTSTFN
-704 MVNFLEFISDRYV
+704 MVNFIEFISDRYV
-717 VGFAENRWEGLIFDR
+717 IGFAENRWEGLFFDR
-732 IPLIKASKIRLITT
+732 IPLLKASKIRLITT
-746 ERIMLGSLSAKQ
+746 ERIMLGSLSPKH
-758 NQALL
+758 NQAFI
-763 IPSFVQPFNGIPYI
+763 IPDFVRPFNGVPYV
-777 EVGVGIENILKV
+777 EVGIGIENIFKV
-789 IRIDVIYRATH
+789 IRIDFLYRATH

>member
-1 MRLLSF
+1 MRTLSF
-7 FLLVCCNYLAIWGQQ
+7 LLFNCCFFALWAQQ
-22 TVVTGKVTDKK
+22 TNITGTVTDKK
-33 GEPLSFV
+33 GDPLSFV
-40 QIQFLD
+40 QVQFLD

-57 NFYLSTYYP
+57 QFNISTYYP
-66 TDTLL
+66 TDTLV
-71 FRLLGFQ
+71 FRLLGYQ
-78 TERVRIHKDKT
+78 TERVKIKKD
-89 QEVNVKM
+89 QSQVLEVKM
-96 STQDKEVA
+96 QTQDKEIA
-104 EIFLKAPTET
+104 EIFLKAPLET

-120 RRIITYKAINNKEK
+120 RRIIQYKDVNNKEK

-152 LDSNL
+152 LDSGL

-172 LQTDST
+172 LQTDSSE
-178 DKNLLPVILSESV
+178 KSLLPVILSESV
-191 SDYYYL
+191 SDFYYL
-197 KDPKLKKELVT
+197 KDPKLKKEEVEAT
-208 ASRITGVENMQMTQ
+208 HITGVDNMQMTQ
-222 FLGDMY
+222 FLGDMA

-249 APYARSYYQFYLDDS
+249 APFARSYYQFYLDDS

-269 DWCYKLRFVPKRSG
+269 DWCYKLRFVPKRTG

-299 VKRFQ
+299 IKRFE

-310 ANLNYIQEFYIEQE
+310 ANLNYIQEFYFEHS
-324 FEQVQKEIWMLTC
+324 FEQVQKEVWMLTS

-343 FKVTE
+343 FKITE
-348 KSKFMG
+348 KSKFLG
-354 LIGRKYSTRSQFVI
+354 LVGRKYSQRSNFII
-368 NEPEPEE
+368 NEPKPEA
-375 FYRSTNSV
+375 FYRATNTV
-383 DIQANAKIRTDEEWA
+383 DVLDNAKARSEQEWA
-398 ALRPVALNEKELR
+398 VLRPVALNEKELR

-441 IQKIEIGSAASLVSM
+441 INKIEVGSVASLVSA
-456 NPVENFRVALAL
+456 NPVENLRVALAL
-468 RTSNDFSKR
+468 RTSNEFSKR

-485 YGFGDQRFK
+485 YGFGDERFK
-494 YNLRVRYNIT
+494 YNLKLRYNIT
-504 PQKRGMVNAYYN
+504 PQKRGMLTAYYN
-516 YDIEQIGQSP
+516 YDIEQIGQAP

-539 STAPFDKLTFVEK
+539 STAPFDKLTFVQK
-552 TGLSLEKDIK
+552 TGVSLEKDVK
-562 KDLILFGAFEWKNYT
+562 KDLILYGALEWKNYT

-586 FNGLDTVNISQITA
+586 VSGFDTIQVSQLTA
-600 TELTTRVRWTKNEE
+600 TELTTRIRWTKDEE

-639 FKEVLGSDYS
+639 FKDILRSNYR
-649 YQKFEFQYE
+649 YQKYEFQFE

-673 TLGYINGIAAYPLLK
+673 TLGYINGTAAYPLLK

-696 WLLTSTPN
+696 WLLTSTFN
-704 MVNFLEFISDRYV
+704 MVNFIEFISDRYV
-717 VGFAENRWEGLIFDR
+717 IGFAENRWEGLFFDR
-732 IPLIKASKIRLITT
+732 IPLLKASKIRLITT
-746 ERIMLGSLSAKQ
+746 ERIMLGSLSPKH
-758 NQALL
+758 NQALI
-763 IPSFVQPFNGIPYI
+763 IPDFVRPFDGVPYV
-777 EVGVGIENILKV
+777 EVGIGIENIFKV
-789 IRIDVIYRATH
+789 IRIDFLYRATH

>member
-1 MRLLSF
+1 MRSLCLLLF
-7 FLLVCCNYLAIWGQQ
+7 NCCFLALWAQQ
-22 TVVTGKVTDKK
+22 TIITGKVTDKK
-33 GEPLSFV
+33 GDPLGFV

-57 NFYLSTYYP
+57 QFNISTYYP
-66 TDTLL
+66 TDTLV
-71 FRLLGFQ
+71 FRLLGYQ
-78 TERVRIHKDKT
+78 TEKVKIKKD
-89 QEVNVKM
+89 QSQVVEVKM
-96 STQDKEVA
+96 QTQDKEIA
-104 EIFLKAPTET
+104 EIFLKAPLET
-114 RGAQLH
+114 RGAQMH
-120 RRIITYKAINNKEK
+120 RRIIQYKDVNNKEK

-147 LDASN
+147 LDANN
-152 LDSNL
+152 LDSGL

-164 RLSIVKNY
+164 KLALVKNY

-178 DKNLLPVILSESV
+178 DKSLLPVILSESV
-191 SDYYYL
+191 SDFYYL
-197 KDPKLKKELVT
+197 KDPKLKKEEVEAT
-208 ASRITGVENMQMTQ
+208 HITGVDNMQMTQ
-222 FLGDMY
+222 FLGDMA

-236 IYDLFNKSFISPL
+236 IYDLFNKSFLSPL
-249 APYARSYYQFYLDDS
+249 APFARSYYQFYLDDS

-299 VKRFQ
+299 IKRFE

-310 ANLNYIQEFYIEQE
+310 ANLNYIQEFYFEHS
-324 FEQVQKEIWMLTC
+324 FEQVQKEVWMLTS

-348 KSKFMG
+348 KSKFLG
-354 LIGRKYSTRSQFVI
+354 LVGRKYSQRSNFII
-368 NEPEPEE
+368 NAPKPEE
-375 FYRSTNSV
+375 FYRTTNSV
-383 DIQANAKIRTDEEWA
+383 AVLNKAKERSEEEWA
-398 ALRPVALNEKELR
+398 TLRPVALNEKELR

-441 IQKIEIGSAASLVSM
+441 IHKIELGSVASLVSA
-456 NPVENFRVALAL
+456 NPVENLRVAVAL
-468 RTSNDFSKR
+468 RTSNEFSKR

-485 YGFGDQRFK
+485 YGFGDERFK
-494 YNLRVRYNIT
+494 YNLKLRYNIT
-504 PQKRGMVNAYYN
+504 PQKRGMLTAYYN
-516 YDIEQIGQSP
+516 YDIEQIGQAP
-526 TAASMGTSFVTFL
+526 TASSMGTSFVTFL
-539 STAPFDKLTFVEK
+539 STAPFDKLTFVQK
-552 TGLSLEKDIK
+552 TGVSLEKDVK
-562 KDLILFGAFEWKNYT
+562 KDLILYGAFEWKNYT

-586 FNGLDTVNISQITA
+586 LSGPDTIQISQLTA
-600 TELTTRVRWTKNEE
+600 TELTTRIRWTKDEE

-639 FKEVLGSDYS
+639 FKDVFGSNYS
-649 YQKFEFQYE
+649 YQKYEFQFE

-673 TLGYINGIAAYPLLK
+673 TLGYINGTTAYPLLK

-696 WLLTSTPN
+696 WLLNSTFN
-704 MVNFLEFISDRYV
+704 MVNFIEFISDRYV
-717 VGFAENRWEGLIFDR
+717 IGFAENRWEGLFFDR

-746 ERIMLGSLSAKQ
+746 ERIMLGSLSPKH
-758 NQALL
+758 NQAL
-763 IPSFVQPFNGIPYI
+763 IVPDFVRPFNGVPYV
-777 EVGVGIENILKV
+777 EVGIGIENIFKV
-789 IRIDVIYRATH
+789 IRIDFLYRATH

>member
-7 FLLVCCNYLAIWGQQ
+7 ILFNSCFLAIWGQQ
-22 TVVTGKVTDKK
+22 TVVMGRVIDKK
-33 GEPLSFV
+33 GEPISYV

-71 FRLLGFQ
+71 FRLIGYQ
-78 TERVRIHKDKT
+78 TERIKIKKDQT
-89 QEVNVKM
+89 QELVVKL

-104 EIFLKAPTET
+104 EVILKAPTET

-120 RRIITYKAINNKEK
+120 RRIITYKNVNNKEK
-134 LSAYQYH
+134 LEAYQYH

-152 LDSNL
+152 LDSGL
-157 INNPLVD
+157 LNNPLVD
-164 RLSIVKNY
+164 RLSLVKNY
-172 LQTDST
+172 LQTDSS
-178 DKNLLPVILSESV
+178 DKSLLPVVLSESV
-191 SDYYYL
+191 SDYYYR
-197 KDPKLKKELVT
+197 KDPKLKKEVVE
-208 ASRITGVENMQMTQ
+208 ASRISGVENMQMTQ

-249 APYARSYYQFYLDDS
+249 APYARTYYQFYLDDS

-299 VKRFQ
+299 VKRFE

-310 ANLNYIQEFYIEQE
+310 ANLNYIQDFYIEQA
-324 FEQVQKEIWMLTC
+324 FEQVQKEVWMLTS

-348 KSKFMG
+348 KSKFLG
-354 LIGRKYSTRSQFVI
+354 LIGRKYSQRSAYVI
-368 NEPEPEE
+368 NAGQPEE
-375 FYRSTNSV
+375 FYRSNNSV
-383 DIQANAKIRTDEEWA
+383 DVLSNAKERSDEEWA
-398 ALRPVALNEKELR
+398 QLRPISLTDKEQR
-411 IQEMVDSLE
+411 IEQMVDSLE

-441 IQKIEIGSAASLVSM
+441 IQKIEIGSATSLVSM
-456 NPVENFRVALAL
+456 NPVEKFRVALAL

-477 LELGGRLA
+477 FEIGGRVA

-494 YNLRVRYNIT
+494 YNVRLRYNIT
-504 PQKRGMVNAYYN
+504 PQKRGMLMTYYN
-516 YDIEQIGQSP
+516 HDIEQIGLSP
-526 TAASMGTSFVTFL
+526 TAASMGTSFVTIL
-539 STAPFDKLTFVEK
+539 STAPFDKLTFVQK
-552 TGLSLEKDIK
+552 VGVSLEKDIK
-562 KDLILFGAFEWKNYT
+562 KDLIVFGAIEWKNYT
-577 PLGLATYQQ
+577 PLGLATYKR
-586 FNGLDTVNISQITA
+586 FNGFDTLNVDNIST
-600 TELTTRVRWTKNEE
+600 TELTTRIRWTKDEE

-639 FKEVLGSDYS
+639 FKDVFGSDYY
-649 YQKFEFQYE
+649 YQKLEFQFE
-658 HNTQLG
+658 HNTQIG

-688 VHEGNQSL
+688 VHDGNQSL
-696 WLLTSTPN
+696 WLLTSATN
-704 MVNFLEFISDRYV
+704 MVNFLEFISDKYV
-717 VGFAENRWEGLIFDR
+717 IGFAENKWEGLLFDR
-732 IPLIKASKIRLITT
+732 IPLVKKSKIRLVTT
-746 ERIMLGSLSAKQ
+746 ERIMLGSLSSKQ

-763 IPSFVQPFNGIPYI
+763 IPSFVQPFNGVPYVEI
-777 EVGVGIENILKV
+777 GIGIENIFKV
-789 IRIDVIYRATH
+789 LRIDLLYRATH
-800 QIPGTSPFGIKARYS
+800 QIPGTSPIGIKARYS

>member
-1 MRLLSF
+1 MRALSF
-7 FLLVCCNYLAIWGQQ
+7 LLFNYCFLALWAQQ
-22 TVVTGKVTDKK
+22 TNITGTVTDKK
-33 GEPLSFV
+33 GDPLGFV
-40 QIQFLD
+40 QVQFLD

-57 NFYLSTYYP
+57 QFNISTYYP
-66 TDTLL
+66 TDTLV
-71 FRLLGFQ
+71 FRLLGYQ
-78 TERVRIHKDKT
+78 TERVKIKKD
-89 QEVNVKM
+89 QSQVLEVKM
-96 STQDKEVA
+96 QTQDKEIA
-104 EIFLKAPTET
+104 EIFLKAPLET

-120 RRIITYKAINNKEK
+120 RRIIQYKDVNNKEK

-152 LDSNL
+152 LDSGL

-172 LQTDST
+172 LQTDSSE
-178 DKNLLPVILSESV
+178 KSLLPVILSESV
-191 SDYYYL
+191 SDFYYL
-197 KDPKLKKELVT
+197 KDPKLKKEEVEAT
-208 ASRITGVENMQMTQ
+208 HITGVDNMQMTQ
-222 FLGDMY
+222 FLGDMA

-249 APYARSYYQFYLDDS
+249 APFARSYYQFYLDDS

-269 DWCYKLRFVPKRSG
+269 DWCYKLRFVPKRTG

-299 VKRFQ
+299 IKRFE

-310 ANLNYIQEFYIEQE
+310 ANLNYIQEFYFEHT
-324 FEQVQKEIWMLTC
+324 FEQVQKEVWMLTS

-343 FKVTE
+343 FKITE
-348 KSKFMG
+348 KSKFLG
-354 LIGRKYSTRSQFVI
+354 LVGRKYSQRSNFII
-368 NEPEPEE
+368 NEPKPEA
-375 FYRSTNSV
+375 FYRATNTV
-383 DIQANAKIRTDEEWA
+383 DVLNNAQERSEQEWA
-398 ALRPVALNEKELR
+398 ALRPVTLNEKELR

-420 AQPFYQNMRKLTYF
+420 ALPFYQNMRKLTYF

-441 IQKIEIGSAASLVSM
+441 INKIEVGSVASLVSA
-456 NPVENFRVALAL
+456 NPVENLRVALAL
-468 RTSNDFSKR
+468 RTSNEFSKR

-485 YGFGDQRFK
+485 YGFGDERFK
-494 YNLRVRYNIT
+494 YNLKLRYNIT
-504 PQKRGMVNAYYN
+504 PQKRGMLTAYYN
-516 YDIEQIGQSP
+516 YDIEQIGQAP

-539 STAPFDKLTFVEK
+539 STAPFDKLTFVQK
-552 TGLSLEKDIK
+552 TGVSLEKDVK
-562 KDLILFGAFEWKNYT
+562 KDLILYGALEWKNYT

-586 FNGLDTVNISQITA
+586 LSGFDTIQVSQLTA
-600 TELTTRVRWTKNEE
+600 TELTTRIRWTKDEE

-639 FKEVLGSDYS
+639 FKDILRSNYR
-649 YQKFEFQYE
+649 YQKYEFQFE

-673 TLGYINGIAAYPLLK
+673 TLGYINGTAAYPLLK

-696 WLLTSTPN
+696 WLLNSSFN
-704 MVNFLEFISDRYV
+704 MVNFIEFISDRYV
-717 VGFAENRWEGLIFDR
+717 IGFAENRWEGLFFDR
-732 IPLIKASKIRLITT
+732 IPLLKASKIRLITT
-746 ERIMLGSLSAKQ
+746 ERIMLGSLSPKH

-763 IPSFVQPFNGIPYI
+763 IPDFVRPFNGVPYV
-777 EVGVGIENILKV
+777 EVGIGIENIFKV
-789 IRIDVIYRATH
+789 IRIDFLYRATH

>member
-1 MRLLSF
+1 MRSLSLLLF
-7 FLLVCCNYLAIWGQQ
+7 NCCFLALWAQQ
-22 TVVTGKVTDKK
+22 TNITGKVTDKK
-33 GEPLSFV
+33 GDPLGFA

-57 NFYLSTYYP
+57 QFNISTYYP
-66 TDTLL
+66 TDTLV
-71 FRLLGFQ
+71 FRLLGYQ
-78 TERVRIHKDKT
+78 TEKVKIKKD
-89 QEVNVKM
+89 QSQVVEVKM
-96 STQDKEVA
+96 QTQDKEIA
-104 EIFLKAPTET
+104 EIFLKAPLET
-114 RGAQLH
+114 RGAQMH
-120 RRIITYKAINNKEK
+120 RRIIQYKDVNNKEK

-147 LDASN
+147 LDANN
-152 LDSNL
+152 LDSGL

-164 RLSIVKNY
+164 KLALVKNY

-178 DKNLLPVILSESV
+178 DKSLLPVILSESV
-191 SDYYYL
+191 SDFYYL
-197 KDPKLKKELVT
+197 KDPKLKKEEVEAT
-208 ASRITGVENMQMTQ
+208 HITGVDNMQMTQ
-222 FLGDMY
+222 FLGDMA

-249 APYARSYYQFYLDDS
+249 APFARSYYQFYLDDS

-299 VKRFQ
+299 IKRFE

-310 ANLNYIQEFYIEQE
+310 ANLNYIQEFYFEHS
-324 FEQVQKEIWMLTC
+324 FEQVQKEVWMLTS

-348 KSKFMG
+348 KSKFLG
-354 LIGRKYSTRSQFVI
+354 LVGRKYSQRSNFII
-368 NEPEPEE
+368 NAPKPEE
-375 FYRSTNSV
+375 FYRTTNSV
-383 DIQANAKIRTDEEWA
+383 AVLNKAKVRSEEEWA
-398 ALRPVALNEKELR
+398 TLRPVALNEKELR

-441 IQKIEIGSAASLVSM
+441 IHKIELGSVASLVSA
-456 NPVENFRVALAL
+456 NPVENLRVAVAL
-468 RTSNDFSKR
+468 RTSNEFSKR

-485 YGFGDQRFK
+485 YGFGDERFK
-494 YNLRVRYNIT
+494 YNLKLRYNIT
-504 PQKRGMVNAYYN
+504 PQKRGMLTAYYN
-516 YDIEQIGQSP
+516 YDIEQIGQAP
-526 TAASMGTSFVTFL
+526 TAATMGTSFVTFL
-539 STAPFDKLTFVEK
+539 STAPFDKLTFVQK
-552 TGLSLEKDIK
+552 TGVSLEKDVK
-562 KDLILFGAFEWKNYT
+562 KDLILYGAFEWKNYT

-586 FNGLDTVNISQITA
+586 LSGPDTIQISQLTA
-600 TELTTRVRWTKNEE
+600 TELTTRIRWTKDEE

-639 FKEVLGSDYS
+639 FKDVFGSNYN
-649 YQKFEFQYE
+649 YQKYEFQFE

-673 TLGYINGIAAYPLLK
+673 TLGYINGTTAYPLLK

-696 WLLTSTPN
+696 WLLNSTFN
-704 MVNFLEFISDRYV
+704 MVNFIEFISDRYV
-717 VGFAENRWEGLIFDR
+717 IGFAENRWEGLFFDR

-746 ERIMLGSLSAKQ
+746 ERIMLGSLSPKH
-758 NQALL
+758 NEAL
-763 IPSFVQPFNGIPYI
+763 IVPDFVRPFNGVPYV
-777 EVGVGIENILKV
+777 EVGIGIENIFKV
-789 IRIDVIYRATH
+789 IRIDFLYRATH

>member
-1 MRLLSF
+1 MRSLSF
-7 FLLVCCNYLAIWGQQ
+7 ILFNCCFLALWAQQ
-22 TVVTGKVTDKK
+22 TNITGTVTDKK

-57 NFYLSTYYP
+57 QFSISTYYP
-66 TDTLL
+66 TDTLV
-71 FRLLGFQ
+71 FRLLGYQ
-78 TERVRIHKDKT
+78 TQRVKIKKD
-89 QEVNVKM
+89 QSQVLEVKM
-96 STQDKEVA
+96 QIQDKEIA
-104 EIFLKAPTET
+104 EIFLKAPLET

-120 RRIITYKAINNKEK
+120 RRIIQYKDVNNKEK

-152 LDSNL
+152 LDSGL

-178 DKNLLPVILSESV
+178 EKSLLPVILSESV
-191 SDYYYL
+191 SDFYYL
-197 KDPKLKKELVT
+197 KDPKLKKEEVQAT
-208 ASRITGVENMQMTQ
+208 HITGVDNMQMTQ
-222 FLGDMY
+222 FLGDMA

-249 APYARSYYQFYLDDS
+249 APFARSYYQFYLDDS
-264 TFIGA
+264 TFIGT
-269 DWCYKLRFVPKRSG
+269 DWCYKLRFVPKRTG

-299 VKRFQ
+299 IKRFE

-310 ANLNYIQEFYIEQE
+310 ANLNYIQEFYFEHT
-324 FEQVQKEIWMLTC
+324 FEQVQKEIWMLTS
-337 EKMVLS
+337 ERMVLS
-343 FKVTE
+343 FKITE
-348 KSKFMG
+348 KSKFLG
-354 LIGRKYSTRSQFVI
+354 LVGRKYSQRSNFII
-368 NEPEPEE
+368 NEPKPEA
-375 FYRSTNSV
+375 FYRSTNTV
-383 DIQANAKIRTDEEWA
+383 DVLNNAKERSEQEWA
-398 ALRPVALNEKELR
+398 ALRPVTLNEKELR

-420 AQPFYQNMRKLTYF
+420 AQPFYQNMRKLTYL
-434 ATTGYWP
+434 ASTGYWP
-441 IQKIEIGSAASLVSM
+441 IHKIELGSVASLVSA
-456 NPVENFRVALAL
+456 NPVENLRVALAL
-468 RTSNDFSKR
+468 RTSNEFSKR

-485 YGFGDQRFK
+485 YGFGDERFK
-494 YNLRVRYNIT
+494 YNLKLRYNIT
-504 PQKRGMVNAYYN
+504 PQKRGMLTAYYN
-516 YDIEQIGQSP
+516 YDIEQIGQAP

-539 STAPFDKLTFVEK
+539 STAPFDKLTFVQK
-552 TGLSLEKDIK
+552 TGVSLEKDVK
-562 KDLILFGAFEWKNYT
+562 KDLILYGALEWKNYT

-586 FNGLDTVNISQITA
+586 VSGFDTIQVSQLTA
-600 TELTTRVRWTKNEE
+600 TELTTRIRWTKDEE

-639 FKEVLGSDYS
+639 FKDILRSNYR
-649 YQKFEFQYE
+649 YQKYEFQFE

-673 TLGYINGIAAYPLLK
+673 TLGYINGTAAYPLLK

-696 WLLTSTPN
+696 WLLNSTFN
-704 MVNFLEFISDRYV
+704 MVNFIEFISDRYV
-717 VGFAENRWEGLIFDR
+717 IGFAENRWEGLFFDR
-732 IPLIKASKIRLITT
+732 IPLLKASKIRLITT
-746 ERIMLGSLSAKQ
+746 ERIMLGSLSPKH

-763 IPSFVQPFNGIPYI
+763 IPDFVRPFNGVPYV
-777 EVGVGIENILKV
+777 EVGIGIENIFKV
-789 IRIDVIYRATH
+789 IRIDFLYRATH
-800 QIPGTSPFGIKARYS
+800 QIPGSSPFGIKARYS

>member
-7 FLLVCCNYLAIWGQQ
+7 FVFNCCFLALWSQQ
-22 TVVTGKVTDKK
+22 TNISGTVTDKK
-33 GEPLSFV
+33 GDPLSFV

-57 NFYLSTYYP
+57 QFNISTYYP
-66 TDTLL
+66 TDTLV
-71 FRLLGFQ
+71 FRLLGYQ
-78 TERVRIHKDKT
+78 TQRVKIKKD
-89 QEVNVKM
+89 QSQVLEVKM
-96 STQDKEVA
+96 QTQDKEIA
-104 EIFLKAPTET
+104 EIFLKAPLET

-120 RRIITYKAINNKEK
+120 RRIIQYKDVNNKEK

-152 LDSNL
+152 LDSGL

-178 DKNLLPVILSESV
+178 EKSLLPVILSESV
-191 SDYYYL
+191 SDFYYL
-197 KDPKLKKELVT
+197 KDPKLKKEEVEAT
-208 ASRITGVENMQMTQ
+208 HITGVDNMQMTQ
-222 FLGDMY
+222 FLGDMA

-236 IYDLFNKSFISPL
+236 IFDLFNKSFISPL
-249 APYARSYYQFYLDDS
+249 APFARSYYQFYLDDS
-264 TFIGA
+264 TFIGS
-269 DWCYKLRFVPKRSG
+269 DWCYKLRFVPKRTG

-299 VKRFQ
+299 IKRFE

-310 ANLNYIQEFYIEQE
+310 ANLNYIQEFYFEHT
-324 FEQVQKEIWMLTC
+324 FEQVQKEIWMLTS

-343 FKVTE
+343 FKITE
-348 KSKFMG
+348 KSKFLG
-354 LIGRKYSTRSQFVI
+354 LVGRKYSQRSNFII
-368 NEPEPEE
+368 NEPKPEA
-375 FYRSTNSV
+375 FYRSTNTV
-383 DIQANAKIRTDEEWA
+383 DVLKNAKERSEQEWA
-398 ALRPVALNEKELR
+398 ALRPVSLNEKELR

-420 AQPFYQNMRKLTYF
+420 AQPFYQNMRKLTYL
-434 ATTGYWP
+434 ASTGYWP
-441 IQKIEIGSAASLVSM
+441 IHKIEIGSVASLVSA
-456 NPVENFRVALAL
+456 NPVENLRVAAAL
-468 RTSNDFSKR
+468 RTSNEFSKR

-485 YGFGDQRFK
+485 YGFGDERFK
-494 YNLRVRYNIT
+494 YNLKLRYNIT
-504 PQKRGMVNAYYN
+504 PQKRGMLTAYYN
-516 YDIEQIGQSP
+516 YDIEQIGQAP

-539 STAPFDKLTFVEK
+539 STAPFDKLTFVQK
-552 TGLSLEKDIK
+552 TGVSLEKDVK
-562 KDLILFGAFEWKNYT
+562 KDLILYGALEWKNYT

-586 FNGLDTVNISQITA
+586 VSGFDTIQVSQLTA
-600 TELTTRVRWTKNEE
+600 TELTTRIRWTKDEE
-614 FLSGSFDRTALRSP
+614 FLAGSFDRTALRSP

-639 FKEVLGSDYS
+639 FKDILRSNYR
-649 YQKFEFQYE
+649 YQKYEFQFE

-673 TLGYINGIAAYPLLK
+673 TLGYINGTAAYPLLK

-696 WLLTSTPN
+696 WLLTSTFN
-704 MVNFLEFISDRYV
+704 MVNFIEFISDRYAI
-717 VGFAENRWEGLIFDR
+717 GFAENRWEGLFFDR
-732 IPLIKASKIRLITT
+732 IPLLKKSKIRLITT
-746 ERIMLGSLSAKQ
+746 ERIMFGSLSPKH

-763 IPSFVQPFNGIPYI
+763 IPDFVRPFNGVPYVEFGI
-777 EVGVGIENILKV
+777 GIENIFKV
-789 IRIDVIYRATH
+789 IRIDFLYRATH

>member
-1 MRLLSF
+1 MRTLSF
-7 FLLVCCNYLAIWGQQ
+7 LLFNCCFFALWAQQ
-22 TVVTGKVTDKK
+22 TNITGTVTDKK
-33 GEPLSFV
+33 GDPLSFV
-40 QIQFLD
+40 QVQFLD

-57 NFYLSTYYP
+57 QFIISTYYP
-66 TDTLL
+66 TDTLV
-71 FRLLGFQ
+71 FRLLGYQ
-78 TERVRIHKDKT
+78 TERVKIKKD
-89 QEVNVKM
+89 QSQVLEVKM
-96 STQDKEVA
+96 QTQDKEIA
-104 EIFLKAPTET
+104 EIFLKAPLET

-120 RRIITYKAINNKEK
+120 RRIIQYKDVNNKEK

-152 LDSNL
+152 LDSGL

-172 LQTDST
+172 LQTDSSE
-178 DKNLLPVILSESV
+178 KSLLPVILSESV
-191 SDYYYL
+191 SDFYYL
-197 KDPKLKKELVT
+197 KDPKLKKEEVEAT
-208 ASRITGVENMQMTQ
+208 HITGVDNMQMTQ
-222 FLGDMY
+222 FLGDMA

-249 APYARSYYQFYLDDS
+249 APFARSYYQFYLDDS

-269 DWCYKLRFVPKRSG
+269 DWCYKLRFVPKRTG

-292 VHDTTYA
+292 VNDTTYA
-299 VKRFQ
+299 IKRFE

-310 ANLNYIQEFYIEQE
+310 ANLNYIQEFYFEHS
-324 FEQVQKEIWMLTC
+324 FEQVQKEVWMLTS

-343 FKVTE
+343 FKITE
-348 KSKFMG
+348 KSKFLG
-354 LIGRKYSTRSQFVI
+354 LVGRKYSQRSNFII
-368 NEPEPEE
+368 NEPKPEA
-375 FYRSTNSV
+375 FYRATNTV
-383 DIQANAKIRTDEEWA
+383 DVLDNAKERSEQEWA
-398 ALRPVALNEKELR
+398 ALRPVTLNEKELR

-441 IQKIEIGSAASLVSM
+441 INKIEVGSVASLVSA
-456 NPVENFRVALAL
+456 NPVENLRVALAL
-468 RTSNDFSKR
+468 RTSNEFSKR

-485 YGFGDQRFK
+485 YGFGDERFK
-494 YNLRVRYNIT
+494 YNLKLRYNIT
-504 PQKRGMVNAYYN
+504 PQKRGMLTAYYN
-516 YDIEQIGQSP
+516 YDIEQIGQAP

-539 STAPFDKLTFVEK
+539 STAPFDKLTFVQK
-552 TGLSLEKDIK
+552 TGVSLEKDVK
-562 KDLILFGAFEWKNYT
+562 KDLILYGALEWKNYT

-586 FNGLDTVNISQITA
+586 VSGFDTIQVSQLTA
-600 TELTTRVRWTKNEE
+600 TELTTRIRWTKDEE

-639 FKEVLGSDYS
+639 FKDILRSNYR
-649 YQKFEFQYE
+649 YQKYEFQFE

-673 TLGYINGIAAYPLLK
+673 TLGYINGTAAYPLLK

-696 WLLTSTPN
+696 WLLTSTFN
-704 MVNFLEFISDRYV
+704 MVNFIEFISDRYV
-717 VGFAENRWEGLIFDR
+717 IGFAENRWEGLFFDR
-732 IPLIKASKIRLITT
+732 IPLLKASKIRLITT
-746 ERIMLGSLSAKQ
+746 ERIMLGSLSPKH
-758 NQALL
+758 NQALI
-763 IPSFVQPFNGIPYI
+763 IPDFVRPFDGVPYV
-777 EVGVGIENILKV
+777 EVGIGIENIFKV
-789 IRIDVIYRATH
+789 IRIDFLYRATH

>member
-7 FLLVCCNYLAIWGQQ
+7 ILFNSCFLAIWGQQ
-22 TVVTGKVTDKK
+22 TVVMGRVIDKK
-33 GEPLSFV
+33 GEPISYV

-46 SKIGTKSDSLG
+46 SKIGTKSDTLG

-71 FRLLGFQ
+71 FRLIGYQ
-78 TERVRIHKDKT
+78 TERIKIKKDQT
-89 QEVNVKM
+89 QELVVKL

-104 EIFLKAPTET
+104 EVVLKAPTET
-114 RGAQLH
+114 RGSQLH
-120 RRIITYKAINNKEK
+120 RRIVTYKDINNKEK
-134 LSAYQYH
+134 LEAYQYH

-152 LDSNL
+152 LDSGL

-164 RLSIVKNY
+164 RLSLVKNY
-172 LQTDST
+172 LQTDSSDT
-178 DKNLLPVILSESV
+178 SLLPVVLSESV
-191 SDYYYL
+191 SDYYYR
-197 KDPKLKKELVT
+197 KDPKLKKEVVE
-208 ASRITGVENMQMTQ
+208 ASRISGVENMQMTQ

-249 APYARSYYQFYLDDS
+249 APFARNYYQFYLDDS

-299 VKRFQ
+299 VKRFE

-310 ANLNYIQEFYIEQE
+310 ANLNYIQEFYIEQA
-324 FEQVQKEIWMLTC
+324 FEQVQKEVWMLTS

-348 KSKFMG
+348 KSKFLG
-354 LIGRKYSTRSQFVI
+354 LIGRKYSQRSAYVI
-368 NEPEPEE
+368 NAGQPEE
-375 FYRSTNSV
+375 FYRSNNSV
-383 DIQANAKIRTDEEWA
+383 DVLSNAKERSDEEWA
-398 ALRPVALNEKELR
+398 QLRPLSLTDKEQR
-411 IQEMVDSLE
+411 IEQMVDSLE

-434 ATTGYWP
+434 TTTGYWP
-441 IQKIEIGSAASLVSM
+441 IQKIEIGSATSLISM
-456 NPVENFRVALAL
+456 NPVEKFRVALAL

-477 LELGGRLA
+477 FEIGGRVA

-494 YNLRVRYNIT
+494 YNVRLRYNIT
-504 PQKRGMVNAYYN
+504 PQKRGMLMAYYN
-516 YDIEQIGQSP
+516 YDIEQIGLSP
-526 TAASMGTSFVTFL
+526 TAASMGTSFVTIL
-539 STAPFDKLTFVEK
+539 STAPFDKLTFVQK
-552 TGLSLEKDIK
+552 AGVSLEKDIK
-562 KDLILFGAFEWKNYT
+562 KDLIVFGAIEWKNYT
-577 PLGLATYQQ
+577 PLGLATYQR
-586 FNGLDTVNISQITA
+586 FNGFDTLNVDNIST
-600 TELTTRVRWTKNEE
+600 TELTTRIRWTKDEE

-639 FKEVLGSDYS
+639 FKDVFGSDYN
-649 YQKFEFQYE
+649 YQKLEFQFE
-658 HNTQLG
+658 HNTQIG

-688 VHEGNQSL
+688 VHDGNQSL
-696 WLLTSTPN
+696 WLLTSATN

-717 VGFAENRWEGLIFDR
+717 IGFAENKWEGLLFDR
-732 IPLIKASKIRLITT
+732 IPLVKKSKIRLVTT
-746 ERIMLGSLSAKQ
+746 ERIMLGSLSSKQ

-763 IPSFVQPFNGIPYI
+763 IPSFVQPFNGVPYVEI
-777 EVGVGIENILKV
+777 GVGIENIFKV
-789 IRIDVIYRATH
+789 LRIDLLYRATH

>member
-1 MRLLSF
+1 MRLLS
-7 FLLVCCNYLAIWGQQ
+7 LLLFNICFVALWGQQ
-22 TVVTGKVTDKK
+22 TIISGRVTDKK
-33 GEPLSFV
+33 GEPISFV

-46 SKIGTKSDSLG
+46 SKIGTKSDTLG

-66 TDTLL
+66 TDTLV
-71 FRLLGFQ
+71 FRLIGYQ
-78 TERVRIHKDKT
+78 TERVKIKKDQT
-89 QEVNVKM
+89 QELVIKL

-120 RRIITYKAINNKEK
+120 RRIVTYKNVNNKEK
-134 LSAYQYH
+134 LEAYQYH

-147 LDASN
+147 LDANN
-152 LDSNL
+152 LDSAL

-172 LQTDST
+172 LETDSA
-178 DKNLLPVILSESV
+178 DKALLPVVLSESV
-191 SDYYYL
+191 SDYYYR
-197 KDPKLKKELVT
+197 KDPKLKKEVVE

-249 APYARSYYQFYLDDS
+249 APFARNYYQFYLDDS

-310 ANLNYIQEFYIEQE
+310 ANLNYIQEFYIEQA
-324 FEQVQKEIWMLTC
+324 FEQVQKEVWMLAS

-348 KSKFMG
+348 KSKFLG
-354 LIGRKYSTRSQFVI
+354 LIGRKYSQRSAYVI
-368 NEPEPEE
+368 NATQPEA
-375 FYRSTNSV
+375 FYRSNNSV
-383 DIQANAKIRTDEEWA
+383 DVLENAKERTDQEWDQ
-398 ALRPVALNEKELR
+398 LRPIPLSEKELR
-411 IQEMVDSLE
+411 IEQMVDSLQ

-441 IQKIEIGSAASLVSM
+441 IHKIEIGSAASLFSV

-468 RTSNDFSKR
+468 RTSNEFSKR
-477 LELGGRLA
+477 FEIGGRLA
-485 YGFGDQRFK
+485 YGFGDERFK
-494 YNLRVRYNIT
+494 YNIRLRYNIT
-504 PQKRGMVNAYYN
+504 PEKRGMLNAYYN

-526 TAASMGTSFVTFL
+526 TAASMGTSLATFL
-539 STAPFDKLTFVEK
+539 STAPLDKLTFVQK
-552 TGLSLEKDIK
+552 AGVSLEKDIQ
-562 KDLILFGAFEWKNYT
+562 KDLILYGALEWKNYT

-586 FNGLDTVNISQITA
+586 FNGFDTLNLSQITA
-600 TELTTRVRWTKNEE
+600 TEFTTRIRWTKDEE

-639 FKEVLGSDYS
+639 FKDVLGSDYN
-649 YQKFEFQYE
+649 YQKLEFQYE

-696 WLLTSTPN
+696 WLLTSTAN

-717 VGFAENRWEGLIFDR
+717 VGFAENRWEGL
-732 IPLIKASKIRLITT
+732 L
-746 ERIMLGSLSAKQ
+746 
-758 NQALL
+758 
-763 IPSFVQPFNGIPYI
+763 
-777 EVGVGIENILKV
+777 
-789 IRIDVIYRATH
+789 
-800 QIPGTSPFGIKARYS
+800 
-815 LNF
+815 

>member
-7 FLLVCCNYLAIWGQQ
+7 ILFNSCFLAIWGQQ
-22 TVVTGKVTDKK
+22 TVVMGRVIDKK
-33 GEPLSFV
+33 GEPISYV

-71 FRLLGFQ
+71 FRLIGYQ
-78 TERVRIHKDKT
+78 TERIKIKKDQT
-89 QEVNVKM
+89 QELVVKL

-104 EIFLKAPTET
+104 EVILKAPTET

-120 RRIITYKAINNKEK
+120 RRIITYKNVNNKEK
-134 LSAYQYH
+134 LEAYQYH

-152 LDSNL
+152 LDSGL
-157 INNPLVD
+157 LNNPLVD
-164 RLSIVKNY
+164 RLSLVKNY
-172 LQTDST
+172 LQTDSS
-178 DKNLLPVILSESV
+178 DKSLLPVVLSESV
-191 SDYYYL
+191 SDYYYR
-197 KDPKLKKELVT
+197 KDPKLKKEVVE
-208 ASRITGVENMQMTQ
+208 ASRISGVENMQMTQ

-249 APYARSYYQFYLDDS
+249 APYARTYYQFYLDDS

-299 VKRFQ
+299 VKRFE

-310 ANLNYIQEFYIEQE
+310 ANLNYIQDFYIEQA
-324 FEQVQKEIWMLTC
+324 FEQVQKEVWMLTS

-348 KSKFMG
+348 KSKFLG
-354 LIGRKYSTRSQFVI
+354 LIGRKYSQRSAYVI
-368 NEPEPEE
+368 NAGQPEE
-375 FYRSTNSV
+375 FYRSNNSV
-383 DIQANAKIRTDEEWA
+383 DVLSNAKERSDEEWA
-398 ALRPVALNEKELR
+398 QLRPISLTDKEQR
-411 IQEMVDSLE
+411 IEQMVDSLE

-441 IQKIEIGSAASLVSM
+441 IQKIEIGSATSLVSM
-456 NPVENFRVALAL
+456 NPVEKFRVALAL

-477 LELGGRLA
+477 FEIGGRVA

-494 YNLRVRYNIT
+494 YNVRLRYNIT
-504 PQKRGMVNAYYN
+504 PQKRGMLMTYYN
-516 YDIEQIGQSP
+516 HDIEQIGLSP
-526 TAASMGTSFVTFL
+526 TAASMGTSFVTIL
-539 STAPFDKLTFVEK
+539 STAPFDKLTFVQK
-552 TGLSLEKDIK
+552 VGVSLEKDIK
-562 KDLILFGAFEWKNYT
+562 KDLIVFGAIEWKNYT
-577 PLGLATYQQ
+577 PLGLATYKR
-586 FNGLDTVNISQITA
+586 FNGFDTLNVDNIST
-600 TELTTRVRWTKNEE
+600 TELTTRIRWTKDEE

-639 FKEVLGSDYS
+639 FKDVFGSDYN
-649 YQKFEFQYE
+649 YQKLEFQFE
-658 HNTQLG
+658 HNTQIG
-664 VLGRMRYGF
+664 ILGRMRYGF

-688 VHEGNQSL
+688 VHDGNQSL
-696 WLLTSTPN
+696 WLLTSATN
-704 MVNFLEFISDRYV
+704 MVNFLEFISDKYV
-717 VGFAENRWEGLIFDR
+717 IGFAENKWEGLLFDR
-732 IPLIKASKIRLITT
+732 IPLVKKSKIRLVTT
-746 ERIMLGSLSAKQ
+746 ERIMLGSLSSKQ

-763 IPSFVQPFNGIPYI
+763 IPSFVQPFNGVPYVEI
-777 EVGVGIENILKV
+777 GIGIENIFKV
-789 IRIDVIYRATH
+789 LRIDLLYRATH
-800 QIPGTSPFGIKARYS
+800 QIPGTSPIGIKARYS

>member
-1 MRLLSF
+1 
-7 FLLVCCNYLAIWGQQ
+7 LAIWGQQ
-22 TVVTGKVTDKK
+22 TVVMGRVIDKK
-33 GEPLSFV
+33 GEPISYV

-71 FRLLGFQ
+71 FRLIGYQ
-78 TERVRIHKDKT
+78 TERIKIKKDQT
-89 QEVNVKM
+89 QELVVKL

-104 EIFLKAPTET
+104 EVILKAPTET

-120 RRIITYKAINNKEK
+120 RRIITYKNVNNKEK
-134 LSAYQYH
+134 LEAYQYH

-152 LDSNL
+152 LDSGL
-157 INNPLVD
+157 LNNPLVD
-164 RLSIVKNY
+164 RLSLVKNY
-172 LQTDST
+172 LQTDSS
-178 DKNLLPVILSESV
+178 DKSLLPVVLSESV
-191 SDYYYL
+191 SDYYYR
-197 KDPKLKKELVT
+197 KDPKLKKEVVE
-208 ASRITGVENMQMTQ
+208 ASRISGVENMQMTQ

-249 APYARSYYQFYLDDS
+249 APYARTYYQFYLDDS

-299 VKRFQ
+299 VKRFE

-310 ANLNYIQEFYIEQE
+310 ANLNYIQDFYIEQA
-324 FEQVQKEIWMLTC
+324 FEQVQKEVWMLTS

-348 KSKFMG
+348 KSKFLG
-354 LIGRKYSTRSQFVI
+354 LIGRKYSQRSAYVI
-368 NEPEPEE
+368 NAGQPEE
-375 FYRSTNSV
+375 FYRSNNSV
-383 DIQANAKIRTDEEWA
+383 DVLSNAKERSDEEWA
-398 ALRPVALNEKELR
+398 QLRPISLTDKEQR
-411 IQEMVDSLE
+411 IEQMVDSLE

-441 IQKIEIGSAASLVSM
+441 IQKIEIGSATSLVSM
-456 NPVENFRVALAL
+456 NPVEKFRVALAL

-477 LELGGRLA
+477 FEIGGRVA

-494 YNLRVRYNIT
+494 YNVRLRYNIT
-504 PQKRGMVNAYYN
+504 PQKRGMLMTYYN
-516 YDIEQIGQSP
+516 HDIEQIGLSP
-526 TAASMGTSFVTFL
+526 TAASMGTSFVTIL
-539 STAPFDKLTFVEK
+539 STAPFDKLTFVQK
-552 TGLSLEKDIK
+552 VGVSLEKDIK
-562 KDLILFGAFEWKNYT
+562 KDLIVFGAIEWKNYT
-577 PLGLATYQQ
+577 PLGLATYKR
-586 FNGLDTVNISQITA
+586 FNGFDTLNVDNIST
-600 TELTTRVRWTKNEE
+600 TELTTRIRWTKDEE

-639 FKEVLGSDYS
+639 FKDVFGSDYY
-649 YQKFEFQYE
+649 YQKLEFQFE
-658 HNTQLG
+658 HNTQIG

-688 VHEGNQSL
+688 VHDGNQSL
-696 WLLTSTPN
+696 WLLTSATN
-704 MVNFLEFISDRYV
+704 MVNFLEFISDKYV
-717 VGFAENRWEGLIFDR
+717 IGFAENKWEGLLFDR
-732 IPLIKASKIRLITT
+732 IPLVKKSKIRLVTT
-746 ERIMLGSLSAKQ
+746 ERIMLGSLSSKQ

-763 IPSFVQPFNGIPYI
+763 IPSFVQPFNGVPYVEI
-777 EVGVGIENILKV
+777 GIGIENIFKV
-789 IRIDVIYRATH
+789 LRIDLLYRATH
-800 QIPGTSPFGIKARYS
+800 QIPGTSPIGIKARYS

>member
-7 FLLVCCNYLAIWGQQ
+7 LLFNICVLVLWGQQ
-22 TVVTGKVTDKK
+22 TVVKGRVTDKK
-33 GEPLSFV
+33 GAPISYV

-66 TDTLL
+66 TDSLV
-71 FRLLGFQ
+71 FRLIGYQ
-78 TERVRIHKDKT
+78 TERVKIKKDQI
-89 QEVNVKM
+89 QELVVKLA
-96 STQDKEVA
+96 SQDKEVA
-104 EIFLKAPTET
+104 EVVLTAPTET

-120 RRIITYKAINNKEK
+120 RRIITYKDINNKEK
-134 LSAYQYH
+134 LAAYQYH

-147 LDASN
+147 LDANN
-152 LDSNL
+152 LDSGL

-164 RLSIVKNY
+164 RLSIVKSY
-172 LQTDST
+172 LQTDSA
-178 DKNLLPVILSESV
+178 DKSLLPVILSESV
-191 SDYYYL
+191 SDYFYR
-197 KDPKLKKELVT
+197 KDPKLKKEVVEAT
-208 ASRITGVENMQMTQ
+208 RITGVENMQMTQ

-249 APYARSYYQFYLDDS
+249 APYARTYYQFYLDDS

-310 ANLNYIQEFYIEQE
+310 ANINYIQEFYIEQA
-324 FEQVQKEIWMLTC
+324 FEQVQKEVWMLTS

-348 KSKFMG
+348 KSKFLG
-354 LIGRKYSTRSQFVI
+354 LIGRKYSQRSQYVI
-368 NEPEPEE
+368 NNAQPEE
-375 FYRSTNSV
+375 FYRSSSSV
-383 DIQANAKIRTDEEWA
+383 AVLSNAKARNDAEWA
-398 ALRPVALNEKELR
+398 QLRPISLSNKEER
-411 IQEMVDSLE
+411 IEQMADSLA
-420 AQPFYQNMRKLTYF
+420 AQPFYQTMRKLTYF

-441 IQKIEIGSAASLVSM
+441 VKKVEIGSAASLLSV

-477 LELGGRLA
+477 FEIGGRLA
-485 YGFGDQRFK
+485 YGFGDERFK
-494 YNLRVRYNIT
+494 YNIRLRYNIT
-504 PQKRGMVNAYYN
+504 PQKRGMLNAYYN

-526 TAASMGTSFVTFL
+526 TAASMGTSFATFL
-539 STAPFDKLTFVEK
+539 STAPFDKLTFVQK
-552 TGLSLEKDIK
+552 AGLSLEKDIR
-562 KDLILFGAFEWKNYT
+562 KDLIIFGALEWKNYT

-586 FNGLDTVNISQITA
+586 WNGLDTLNINQITA
-600 TELTTRVRWTKNEE
+600 TEFTTRIRWTKDEE

-639 FKEVLGSDYS
+639 FKDVFGSDYN
-649 YQKFEFQYE
+649 YQKLEFQFE

-673 TLGYINGIAAYPLLK
+673 TLGYINGVAAYPLLK

-696 WLLTSTPN
+696 WLLTSTAN

-717 VGFAENRWEGLIFDR
+717 IGFAENRWEGLFFDR

-746 ERIMLGSLSAKQ
+746 ERIMLGSLSEQQ

-763 IPSFVQPFNGIPYI
+763 IPSFVRPFNGIPYV
-777 EVGVGIENILKV
+777 ELGVGIENILKV
-789 IRIDVIYRATH
+789 IRIDFIYRATH
-800 QIPGTSPFGIKARYS
+800 QIPGISPFGIKARYS